1 VEEWSDLFGV
11 LVECLFV
18 FGWVAE
24 WVAVVFW
31 VLANTDGFSPLV
43 PHLDFLSPYPHAH
56 FLALFDHH
64 API

>member
-1 VEEWSDLFGV
+1 
-11 LVECLFV
+11 V

-43 PHLDFLSPYPHAH
+43 PHRDFLSPYPHAH

>member
-1 VEEWSDLFGV
+1 
-11 LVECLFV
+11 V

-31 VLANTDGFSPLV
+31 VLANTNGFYPLV
-43 PHLDFLSPYPHAH
+43 PYLDFLSPYPYAH

-64 API
+64 TPI